1 MIRALRPCLMD
12 DDGGEFVII
21 QPGTTELPIVELETQ
36 RLHQMQVN
44 AGVGTETDD
53 VAGIRRN
60 LWLIEDDV
68 EHVEG
73 ADTFLQQDMGR
84 IVACRNSKALSRY
97 RGSTPSPLDTVA
109 PRSAD
114 NFGGVIKRRI
124 VSASES

>member
-1 MIRALRPCLMD
+1 MIRALRPCLMH

-21 QPGTTELPIVELETQ
+21 QPGATQLPIVELETQ

-44 AGVGTETDD
+44 AGVGAEANN

-73 ADTFLQQDMGR
+73 PDTLLQQDMGR
-84 IVACRNSKALSRY
+84 SVACRN
-97 RGSTPSPLDTVA
+97 
-109 PRSAD
+109 
-114 NFGGVIKRRI
+114 
-124 VSASES
+124 